1 MKGLRRHLVVL
12 WCLAPVLLVLPTWR
26 PEGGDRGRAARI
38 PDDLAGFRSSVEY
51 PLSPSVLDMLGTPD
65 AAWRRYDR
73 DDEQVFVI
81 GVFHDE
87 NWKSVHPPETCL
99 RGSNMEVVLEETVG
113 AGADAAG
120 QEYGLL
126 LMHALDRDQDYLSLY
141 VFLADAEFATPGYW
155 SFFAHHAPRAL
166 LRQSV
171 SGCLLRV
178 ETWVDG
184 DGVDAATARCREV
197 LGALVAAARK
207 ELR

>member
-12 WCLAPVLLVLPTWR
+12 WCLAPVLLVLTTWR

-166 LRQSV
+166 LRRRKPAMIMA
-171 SGCLLRV
+171 GP
-178 ETWVDG
+178 
-184 DGVDAATARCREV
+184 ARRQGGQ
-197 LGALVAAARK
+197 GAPL
-207 ELR
+207 